1 MQEREVLNMIDL
13 HRHSECSTFDGFG
26 KPEELAEIA
35 KKLGH
40 TSLGVSDHGNTNGL
54 VRHYFA
60 CKEEGIKP
68 IMGCEGYFLPKYKS
82 QTRGYH
88 LCLFIKTKQGYT
100 NLNTLQYEGEK
111 IKYYNPIWTFE
122 LIEEYHEGLICTSA
136 CVAGYLAQCIKSGK
150 LDQAEKYLRKMIDIF
165 GDDFYIEIQPY
176 SITELGLQEK
186 VNVESIKLAKKLGIK
201 LILTSDSHRGAK
213 EDFDTYMKM
222 HEVAKHNFDSIEA
235 TYKER
240 YMPTEKE
247 IMQRFYK
254 MHRGDFGD
262 AKAKALAKEMVRNL
276 QEIEDKVDG
285 DILDK
290 LELKLPQFDETKDSY
305 ELLKANVIS
314 GLKRRDKYSKKYM
327 ARVKEEMKVIKY
339 HGFEDYFLMVAE
351 YTNWAKDNGIVVGPG
366 RGSGCNCLVDYA
378 LNITEV
384 DPILF
389 DLDFSRF
396 LRIDKKKMPDI
407 DLDFETSRRAEVIQH
422 LLDKYP
428 DNAAQICS
436 YGLYRVD
443 NLINDL
449 AKVCGLEEKKD
460 EVKQIKSFINSHISE
475 GVMDMVGIM
484 KSTEA
489 RMWNDQYDG
498 IIIHFSKLYNKIRY
512 IGTHAAGVAIT
523 GGNILDYTAVRIDAK
538 TGKHFTNYDLNDMEK
553 IKVIKFDILGLTTMS
568 SIGEL
573 RQLTGHDEFDEDWV
587 NDEQI
592 MKAFGEGNCDGVFQ
606 FEKKSVQDMLKL
618 IQCDTFSDVIA
629 ASAMNRPG
637 PLSLKMPEVYAANKV
652 DQSYIDTSLPY
663 SKYLEK
669 TYGCVVYQEQVQ
681 AIAVNIGGLEWPEA
695 DKILKMQRGGTEKA
709 IRNFEESYD
718 NFVKKFEAGAK
729 KHGMTKE
736 QAFEI
741 FDKFF
746 NYAFNKGHATGYSL
760 ISVEEM
766 YYKIYYP
773 IEFWYVKMKYS
784 GIDAKIAKFKENAVR
799 DNAVLFLPH
808 VNYSADY
815 TLRKIE
821 GEVMIQ
827 EGLRSI
833 KGIGEKAAAVIE
845 AERKANGVFTSF
857 DDFYDRCKSRAVTS
871 RVVQILKEQG
881 ALEFN
886 KRTYINRVTK
896 YNSTLYA
903 KSIG

>member
-1 MQEREVLNMIDL
+1 MIDL
-13 HRHSECSTFDGFG
+13 HRHDECSTFDGFG
-26 KPEELAEIA
+26 KPEELAALA

-40 TSLGVSDHGNTNGL
+40 TSLGMSNHGNTNGL
-54 VRHYFA
+54 VRHYYA

-68 IMGCEGYFLPKYKS
+68 VMGCEGYFLPVYKP

-88 LCLFIKTKQGYT
+88 LCLFVKNNQGYT
-100 NLNTLQYEGEK
+100 NLNTLQYKGEK
-111 IKYYNPIWTFE
+111 QKYYNPIWDFKLLE
-122 LIEEYHEGLICTSA
+122 QYHEGLICTSA
-136 CVAGYLAQCIKSGK
+136 CVAGYLAQCIKNGK
-150 LDQAEKYLRKMIDIF
+150 LKQAEKYLRKMVDIF
-165 GDDFYIEIQPY
+165 GDDFYIEVQPY
-176 SITELGLQEK
+176 KITEPGLQEK
-186 VNVESIKLAKKLGIK
+186 VNIASIKLAKKLGIK
-201 LILTSDSHRGAK
+201 CILTSDSHRSAK

-222 HEVAKHNFDSIEA
+222 HEIANHNFEDIKE
-235 TYKER
+235 TYEER

-254 MHRGDFGD
+254 MHKKDFGEV
-262 AKAKALAKEMVRNL
+262 KAKALAKEMIRNL
-276 QEIEDKVDG
+276 EEIEDKVDG
-285 DILDK
+285 DILDN
-290 LELKLPQFDETKDSY
+290 LELHLPQFDETRDSF
-305 ELLKANVIS
+305 ELLKEKIKA
-314 GLKRRDKYSKKYM
+314 GLKERGKWNKKY
-327 ARVKEEMKVIKY
+327 AERIKEELEVIKY
-339 HGFEDYFLMVAE
+339 HGFEDYFLMVAD
-351 YTNWAKDNGIVVGPG
+351 YTNWAKDNGIYVGPG
-366 RGSGCNCLVDYA
+366 RGSGCNCLINYA
-378 LNITEV
+378 LKIIDV

-407 DLDFETSRRAEVIQH
+407 DLDFETARRPEVIEY
-422 LLDKYP
+422 LLRRYP
-428 DNAAQICS
+428 NNAAQICS

-449 AKVCGLEEKKD
+449 AKVCGDLAGNKD
-460 EVKQIKSFINSHISE
+460 EIRQIKSFINSNIHE
-475 GVMDMVGIM
+475 GLLDL
-484 KSTEA
+484 EA
-489 RMWNDQYDG
+489 VSNSAEAKMWNAQYDN
-498 IIIHFSKLYNKIRY
+498 IIKHFCKLYNKIRY

-523 GGNILDYTAVRIDAK
+523 GGNILNYTAIKIDSK

-573 RQLTGHDEFDEDWV
+573 RQLTGNSGFDENWV
-587 NDEQI
+587 KDPKI
-592 MKAFGEGNCDGVFQ
+592 MKAFSEGNCDGVFQ
-606 FEKKSVQDMLKL
+606 FEKKSVQNMLRL
-618 IQCDTFSDVIA
+618 MNADCFEDIVA

-652 DQSYIDTSLPY
+652 DQVHIDKSMPY

-681 AIAVNIGGLEWPEA
+681 AIAVNIGGLEWHEA

-709 IRNFEESYD
+709 IRNFEENYD
-718 NFVKKFEAGAK
+718 NFVKKFEKGAK
-729 KHGMTKE
+729 RFGMTKE

-766 YYKIYYP
+766 YYKLYHP
-773 IEFWYVKMKYS
+773 TEFWYVKMKYV
-784 GIDAKIAKFKENAVR
+784 GDEAKLAKFKENAVK

-815 TLRKIE
+815 TLRKMDDE
-821 GEVMIQ
+821 YVIQ
-827 EGLRSI
+827 EGLSSI
-833 KGIGEKAAAVIE
+833 KGIGEKAAAYIE
-845 AERKANGVFTSF
+845 NERRANGVFRSY
-857 DDFYDRCKSRAVTS
+857 DDFYDRCKSRTVTS
-871 RVVQILKEQG
+871 RVIQILKEQG

-886 KRTYINRVTK
+886 KKTYISRVTK

-903 KSIG
+903 KANQN

>member
-1 MQEREVLNMIDL
+1 MVDL
-13 HRHSECSTFDGFG
+13 HRHDECSTFDGFG
-26 KPEELAEIA
+26 RPEELAALA
-35 KKLGH
+35 KQLGY
-40 TSLGVSDHGNTNGL
+40 TSLGISNHGNTNSL
-54 VRHYFA
+54 VRHYYA
-60 CKEEGIKP
+60 CKEEDIKP
-68 IMGCEGYFLPKYKS
+68 IMGCEGYFLPKYKP
-82 QTRGYH
+82 QERGYH
-88 LCLFIKTKQGYT
+88 LCLFAKTKQGYT

-122 LIEEYHEGLICTSA
+122 LLEKYHEGLICTSA
-136 CVAGYLAQCIKSGK
+136 CVAGYLAQCIKSDN
-150 LDQAEKYLRKMIDIF
+150 LDKAEKYLRKMKKIF
-165 GDDFYIEIQPY
+165 GNDFYIEIQPY
-176 SITELGLQEK
+176 SITEKGLQER

-213 EDFDTYMKM
+213 DDFDTYMKM
-222 HEVAKHNFDSIEA
+222 HEIAKHNFADIEA

-247 IMQRFYK
+247 IKQRFYK
-254 MHRGDFGD
+254 MHKNHFGEE
-262 AKAKALAKEMVRNL
+262 KTKSLAIEMIKNL
-276 QEIEDKVDG
+276 EEIEEKVDG
-285 DILDK
+285 NIFDQ
-290 LELKLPQFDETKDSY
+290 LELKLPQFDPNRDSFD
-305 ELLKANVIS
+305 LLKEKIKD
-314 GLKRRDKYSKKYM
+314 GLKKRNKWNKKY
-327 ARVKEEMKVIKY
+327 ATRIKKELKVIKY
-339 HGFEDYFLMVAE
+339 HGFEDYFLMVAD
-351 YTNWAKDNGIVVGPG
+351 YTNWAKDHGIQVGPG
-366 RGSGCNCLVDYA
+366 RGSGCNCLVNYA
-378 LNITEV
+378 LHITDV

-407 DLDFETSRRAEVIQH
+407 DLDFETERRHEVIDY
-422 LLDKYP
+422 LLKRYP
-428 DNAAQICS
+428 GNAAQICS
-436 YGLYRVD
+436 YGLYRID

-449 AKVCGLEEKKD
+449 AKVCGLEGNKE
-460 EVKQIKSFINSHISE
+460 EIKQIKTFINGNINE
-475 GVMDMVGIM
+475 GLLDLETVAN
-484 KSTEA
+484 SAEA
-489 RMWNDQYDG
+489 KMWNAQYDN
-498 IIIHFSKLYNKIRY
+498 IIKHFCKLYNKIRY

-523 GGNILDYTAVRIDAK
+523 GGDILDYTAIRIDSK

-553 IKVIKFDILGLTTMS
+553 INVIKFDILGLRTMS

-573 RQLTGHDEFDEDWV
+573 RRLTGHKDFDEEWV
-587 NDEQI
+587 NDKQV

-606 FEKKSVQDMLKL
+606 FEKKSVQEMLRVM
-618 IQCDTFSDVIA
+618 QCDCFEDVIA

-637 PLSLKMPEVYAANKV
+637 PLSLKMPEIYAANKV
-652 DQSYIDTSLPY
+652 DQSHIDTSLPY
-663 SKYLEK
+663 YEYLEK

-709 IRNFEESYD
+709 IRNFEENYD

-766 YYKIYYP
+766 YYKIYHST
-773 IEFWYVKMKYS
+773 EFWYVKMKYS
-784 GIDAKIAKFKENAVR
+784 GDEAKMAKFKEHAVK

-815 TLRKIE
+815 ILRKVE
-821 GEVMIQ
+821 GEMVIQ
-827 EGLRSI
+827 EGLSSI
-833 KGIGEKAAAVIE
+833 KGIGDKAAEAIE
-845 AERKANGVFTSF
+845 AEKKANGIFVSF

-871 RVVQILKEQG
+871 KTIDILKDQG

-886 KRTYINRVTK
+886 KKRYISRVIK
-896 YNSTLYA
+896 YNSALYA
-903 KSIG
+903 RANR

>member
-1 MQEREVLNMIDL
+1 MVDL

-26 KPEELAEIA
+26 KPEELAALA

-54 VRHYFA
+54 VRHYYA
-60 CKEEGIKP
+60 CKAEGIKP
-68 IMGCEGYFLPKYKS
+68 IMGCEGYFLPKHKP

-88 LCLFIKTKQGYT
+88 LCLFAKTKQGYT

-122 LIEEYHEGLICTSA
+122 LLEKYHEGLICTSA

-150 LDQAEKYLRKMIDIF
+150 FDQAEKYLRKMVEIF

-176 SITELGLQEK
+176 SITEAGLQEK
-186 VNVESIKLAKKLGIK
+186 VNIESIKLAKKLGIK

-213 EDFDTYMKM
+213 DDFDTYMKM
-222 HEVAKHNFDSIEA
+222 HEIAKHNFDDIEA

-262 AKAKALAKEMVRNL
+262 AKAKALAKEMIRNL
-276 QEIEDKVDG
+276 EEIESKVDG

-290 LELKLPQFDETKDSY
+290 LELKLPQFDPKRNSLD
-305 ELLKANVIS
+305 LLKEKIKD
-314 GLKRRDKYSKKYM
+314 GLKKRGKWNKKY
-327 ARVKEEMKVIKY
+327 AERIKEELKVIKY

-351 YTNWAKDNGIVVGPG
+351 YATWAKEQGIQVGPG
-366 RGSGCNCLVDYA
+366 RGSGCNCLVNYA
-378 LNITEV
+378 LHITDV

-422 LLDKYP
+422 LLDRYP
-428 DNAAQICS
+428 NNAAQICS

-449 AKVCGLEEKKD
+449 AKVCGLEGNKD
-460 EVKQIKSFINSHISE
+460 EIKQIKNFINGHINE
-475 GVMDMVGIM
+475 GLLDL
-484 KSTEA
+484 EA
-489 RMWNDQYDG
+489 VANSAEAKMWNAQYDN
-498 IIIHFSKLYNKIRY
+498 IIKHFCKLYNKIRF

-523 GGNILDYTAVRIDAK
+523 GGNILDYTAVRIDSK

-573 RQLTGHDEFDEDWV
+573 RKLTGHDEFDEDWV

-606 FEKKSVQDMLKL
+606 FEKKSVQEMLRVM
-618 IQCDTFSDVIA
+618 QCDCFEDVIA

-652 DQSYIDTSLPY
+652 DKAHIDTSLPY

-695 DKILKMQRGGTEKA
+695 DKIIKMQRGGTEKA
-709 IRNFEESYD
+709 IRNFEENYD

-773 IEFWYVKMKYS
+773 TEFWYVKMKYS
-784 GIDAKIAKFKENAVR
+784 GDEAKMAKFKENAVH
-799 DNAVLFLPH
+799 DNTVLFLPH

-815 TLRKIE
+815 TLRKVD
-821 GEVMIQ
+821 GEKVIQ
-827 EGLRSI
+827 EGLSSI
-833 KGIGEKAAAVIE
+833 KGIGEKAAEAIE
-845 AERKANGVFTSF
+845 AERKAHGVFTSF
-857 DDFYDRCKSRAVTS
+857 DDFYDRCKSRVVTS
-871 RVVQILKEQG
+871 RVIQILKEQG

-903 KSIG
+903 KSSQ